1 MHIPNRFLWILETK
15 QVIDLLLNCNNE
27 SPGVLEVNAKNKIGL
42 TALDIY
48 LLCPCESGGC
58 SETERLL
65 RSAAGAARDWAANPI
80 SIPVHTTHNQVPKH
94 SDFPVRIDNNVG
106 LSNLEI
112 HNHNP
117 PTPTNNGVLSNSSR
131 PEITSDHGT
140 PSEVRNA
147 MLVVAILIATATYQ
161 AVLSPPGGLQLLDP
175 KSGHGV
181 VAEDRFLRLFFV
193 FLNSAVFHISLYMIV
208 KLIGKSHMQL
218 ELFAAIVAM
227 FFTYETGLFII
238 AVRSGIGIQFVIPTI
253 CMPSLLQGLSTIIK
267 MARVVWKELRSCS
280 HPTNTV

>member
-1 MHIPNRFLWILETK
+1 M
-15 QVIDLLLNCNNE
+15 
-27 SPGVLEVNAKNKIGL
+27 NARNKIGL
-42 TALDIY
+42 TALDLF
-48 LLCPCESGGC
+48 LLCPCESGGSSET

-65 RSAAGAARDWAANPI
+65 RSSAGAARDWSSNPI
-80 SIPVHTTHNQVPKH
+80 SLPVQTTYNQDAKH
-94 SDFPVRIDNNVG
+94 SDFPVRIDHNVG
-106 LSNLEI
+106 N
-112 HNHNP
+112 NP
-117 PTPTNNGVLSNSSR
+117 PTSRNNG
-131 PEITSDHGT
+131 EDGT
-140 PSEVRNA
+140 PNDVRNA

-218 ELFAAIVAM
+218 ELLAAIVAM

-267 MARVVWKELRSCS
+267 MTRVVWKELMSGS
-280 HPTNTV
+280 HPTNTL

>member
-1 MHIPNRFLWILETK
+1 M
-15 QVIDLLLNCNNE
+15 
-27 SPGVLEVNAKNKIGL
+27 LEVNATNKIGL
-42 TALDIY
+42 TALEIF
-48 LLCPCESGGC
+48 LVCPCESGGC

-65 RSAAGAARDWAANPI
+65 RSTTGAARDWASNPI
-80 SIPVHTTHNQVPKH
+80 STPVQTTHNQVPKH
-94 SDFPVRIDNNVG
+94 SDFPVCIDNNIAV
-106 LSNLEI
+106 SNLGSHT
-112 HNHNP
+112 HNSICSQPNP
-117 PTPTNNGVLSNSSR
+117 PTPTNNGVPSNSSR
-131 PEITSDHGT
+131 PQITSEPYLVFPSDHGT

-238 AVRSGIGIQFVIPTI
+238 ALRSGIGIQFVIPTI

-267 MARVVWKELRSCS
+267 MTRVVWKELRSGS
-280 HPTNTV
+280 QPTNMV

>member
-1 MHIPNRFLWILETK
+1 M
-15 QVIDLLLNCNNE
+15 
-27 SPGVLEVNAKNKIGL
+27 NATNKIGL
-42 TALDIY
+42 TALDIF
-48 LLCPCESGGC
+48 LLCPCGSYGF
-58 SETERLL
+58 SETERQL
-65 RSAAGAARDWAANPI
+65 RTAAGAVNPI
-80 SIPVHTTHNQVPKH
+80 RTPIQMTHNQVPKH
-94 SDFPVRIDNNVG
+94 SDFQTRTDNNG
-106 LSNLEI
+106 ALSNCVSHP
-112 HNHNP
+112 HNSISTGP
-117 PTPTNNGVLSNSSR
+117 NS
-131 PEITSDHGT
+131 SDHGT

-181 VAEDRFLRLFFV
+181 VREDRFLRLFFV

-227 FFTYETGLFII
+227 FFTYETGLLII
-238 AVRSGIGIQFVIPTI
+238 ALRSGIGIQFVIPTL

-267 MARVVWKELRSCS
+267 MTKVVWKDFMSGS
-280 HPTNTV
+280 QPTNMV